1 MSRYLF
7 INGSANRN
15 GRTARMATELMN
27 GHEYETLDLVDM
39 RIAQYGQSIEG
50 DQFMDVIEAM
60 RQADVVVMGSPVYWH
75 TMGGLLKT
83 VLDRLYELYGTD
95 PGLGGK
101 QLALIFQGAAP
112 TKLSVENTVY
122 IFERVAEVLGM
133 EFAGAATNESELNG
147 LRAKLK

>member
-1 MSRYLF
+1 MSKYLF

-15 GRTARMATELMN
+15 GRTARMAAGLLK
-27 GHEYETLDLVDM
+27 GHEYQTLDLVDM
-39 RIAQYGQSIEG
+39 SIAQYGQKIEN
-50 DQFMDVIEAM
+50 DQFMEVIDAM

-95 PGLGGK
+95 PGMSGK

-112 TKLSVENTVY
+112 TKLSIENTVY
-122 IFERVAEVLGM
+122 IFERVAVVMGM
-133 EFAGAATNESELNG
+133 EFAGAATNESELKD